1 MRRHYVKMVQ
11 DTDDRVRYSLKT
23 QITQPG
29 ANMGGFQDKNGLVH
43 AKYTLYR
50 VTSAIAA
57 FCNPD
62 SAFYHDPAVFEMIR
76 KGLCYVV
83 SRQHE
88 NGLFDLISCNF
99 FSAPDTAFCIKR
111 MLPYLKYL
119 QKHKTTKQEQEIYQA
134 LYHIIEAGA
143 MGLIQGGFH
152 TPNHRWAIASQL
164 MECGSFFGNANMMA
178 QADQYLLEG
187 IDCNEDGEF
196 AERSAGNY
204 NRINNDAMIT
214 MGNVTGDTR
223 YFEYAVRNLRMML
236 TYIEPDGSIFTGN
249 STRQDNGKLV
259 YPKDYY
265 MEYLEMGIT
274 QNIPEFLDM
283 ANYIFFLIEEKHI
296 TSPDQ
301 LIHYMNHPEWIDHE
315 HEGIWKQPDFDRFY
329 QESGIVRKHYN
340 GYTVTLMRGK
350 SGFLHFANRTM
361 HAELK
366 LGGSFCEH
374 RAFVCETLEKMPDE
388 NGYILEQVMHG
399 WYYLP
404 LKEKPATSDW
414 WKMDHSKREKLTGPD
429 MKIRIHVC
437 FLPEGISLHV
447 QTEGVEDAPFRLEIA
462 IAGGELIQGD
472 TYALDVQNGSAMI
485 LKGGMLR
492 IGNTAEFLQIGPGFG
507 THQYTAGKFGSEPRS
522 AHAFTLY
529 CTDYTPFDHQLT
541 LTTQEGSVYL

>member
-1 MRRHYVKMVQ
+1 MRKHYAKMVQ

-23 QITQPG
+23 QIKTAG
-29 ANMGGFQDKNGLVH
+29 ENFGGFQDKNGLVH
-43 AKYTLYR
+43 AKYTIYR

-62 SAFYHDPAVFEMIR
+62 SAFYHDSAVFEMIR
-76 KGLCYVV
+76 NGLCYVV

-99 FSAPDTAFCIKR
+99 FSAPDTAFCVKR
-111 MLPYLKYL
+111 MIPYLKYL
-119 QKHKTTKQEQEIYQA
+119 HHHKSTEQEKEIYQA
-134 LYHIIEAGA
+134 LYHITEAGA
-143 MGLIQGGFH
+143 SGLLHGGFH

-164 MECGSFFGNANMMA
+164 MECGVFFDNAAMAA
-178 QADQYLLEG
+178 QANQYLLEG

-196 AERSAGNY
+196 SEKSAGNY

-214 MGNVTGDTR
+214 IGKESGDPK

-274 QNIPEFLDM
+274 QDIPEFLDM
-283 ANYIFFLIEEKHI
+283 ANYIFALIEEKHL

-301 LIHYMNHPEWIDHE
+301 LIHYMNHPEWIDFE
-315 HEGIWKQPDFDRFY
+315 HEGVWKQPDFDRFY
-329 QESGIVRKHYN
+329 RESGIVRMHRN
-340 GYTVTLMRGK
+340 DYTVTLLEGK
-350 SGFLHFANRTM
+350 SGFLHFANRSM

-374 RAFVCETLEKMPDE
+374 RAFVAENMEKLPEGDGYTLS
-388 NGYILEQVMHG
+388 QVMHG

-404 LKEKPATSDW
+404 LKEKPDTSDW
-414 WKMDHSKREKLTGPD
+414 WKMDHSKREKLQGPD
-429 MKIRIHVC
+429 MEICLQVR
-437 FLPEGISLHV
+437 FLKDGISLRV
-447 QTEGVEDAPFRLEIA
+447 QTSGVKDAPFRLETA
-462 IAGGELIQGD
+462 VTGGELIQGD
-472 TYALDVQNGSAMI
+472 TYAMAVQSGNAMV
-485 LKGGMLR
+485 LKGGAVR
-492 IGNTAEFLQIGPGFG
+492 IGNGEECLQFGPGFG
-507 THQYTAGKFGSEPRS
+507 THLYTAGKFGSEARS
-522 AHAFTLY
+522 PYAFTLY
-529 CTDYTPFDHQLT
+529 CTDYTPFDHQIT
-541 LTTQEGSVYL
+541 LTTQNETIYL